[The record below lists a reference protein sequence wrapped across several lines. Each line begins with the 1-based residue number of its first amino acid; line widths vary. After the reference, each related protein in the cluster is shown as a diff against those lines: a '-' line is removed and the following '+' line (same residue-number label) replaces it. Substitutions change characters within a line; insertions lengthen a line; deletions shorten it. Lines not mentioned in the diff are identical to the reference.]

1 MPPAF
6 ANPTLP
12 WELVPLGICTRSSS
26 LSRDRIWIYRWSR
39 WPFADL
45 GAMSQTEL
53 YTFTWDATH
62 FHGADLIP
70 LFCSSPRDCPNI
82 KILRVYQQRMWN
94 KIKRRPDGAP
104 NWTILPCCGICLCF
118 MTELNSSNYQLII
131 LSERGIIESWQV
143 RCVLRTIF
151 HVWQPLWVRT
161 MLLQIIW
168 CGGLRAHDYS
178 VTLLFGFIIIKLKS
192 TNTWLIK
199 YNYNRLSRN

>member
-1 MPPAF
+1 
-6 ANPTLP
+6 
-12 WELVPLGICTRSSS
+12 
-26 LSRDRIWIYRWSR
+26 
-39 WPFADL
+39 
-45 GAMSQTEL
+45 MSQTEL

-143 RCVLRTIF
+143 RYVLRTIF

-168 CGGLRAHDYS
+168 CGGLRGHDYS
-178 VTLLFGFIIIKLKS
+178 VTLLFGFIIIKLNS

-199 YNYNRLSRN
+199 YNYNRLSRNQFSRENTSWWKSTRLRSGRIWIWILNLWSIIDSKIIHLLRETMHGM